1 MSAPQTSFITM
12 TPAPQTLWHNEHRKF
27 LLLLGAVILFRVVLA
42 LLLPI
47 TGDEA
52 YFVVWAKQL
61 AGGYYDHPPA
71 VSWLIAPFW
80 NLFGNNALA
89 VRFSSIALV
98 PIAMILAY
106 DLMLRLGLDVRRAYT
121 ATLIVALQPLLWLSF
136 LITTDTPLYLSGI
149 FFVYCV
155 VRYIHTP
162 GPMLL
167 LGAVATMMVAVQSK
181 YFFVFLCL
189 SYFVATVLVNK
200 AHGWKLFAAV
210 TAGAVVSGALH
221 LWWNAEHCYPTILFN
236 FINRQQVN
244 DHWPD
249 TMISFWLMFL
259 WIAIPLLH
267 RSTLA
272 LFRASDATPQVR
284 AASRTL
290 LVFWLLPFAAF
301 LLIAIGRLVGL
312 HYIVPLVLCFFLWLG
327 VRASD
332 KVLGSVLKLSIWS
345 SAVHLA
351 CIVALVLLPF
361 SFWESNRFYRGIV
374 THFKTAEILKQFD
387 QGDAVVAAV
396 NYSIGAVL
404 EFHDAERR
412 PWSVWGGGSF
422 QGRQDDFVTDWSAYR
437 GRDFQVFSYE
447 PMAQHDFARYF
458 AASSEH
464 PFQVAGVTF
473 YRWQGK
479 GFDYE
484 LYRTEVLLPNLLKNY
499 RRPAWL
505 KSLACPLET
514 RYQVAF

>member
-1 MSAPQTSFITM
+1 MTLAPQTPHQS
-12 TPAPQTLWHNEHRKF
+12 LWHNEHRRF

-52 YFVVWAKQL
+52 YFVVWAKHL

-89 VRFSSIALV
+89 VRLSSIALV
-98 PIAMILAY
+98 PITMILAY
-106 DLMLRLGLDVRRAYT
+106 DLMLRLGLDERRAYT
-121 ATLIVALQPLLWLSF
+121 TTLIFALQPLLWLSF
-136 LITTDTPLYLSGI
+136 LITTDTPLYLSSI
-149 FFVYCV
+149 FFVYFV

-162 GPMLL
+162 GRMLMF
-167 LGAVATMMVAVQSK
+167 GAVVAMMVAVQSK

-189 SYFVATVLVNK
+189 SYFVVTVLVNK
-200 AHGWKLFAAV
+200 RQVWQLFAAV
-210 TAGAVVSGALH
+210 TAGALVSGGIH

-267 RSTLA
+267 RSTLSV
-272 LFRASDATPQVR
+272 FRASDSATPQVKM
-284 AASRTL
+284 ASRTL
-290 LVFWLLPFAAF
+290 LMFWLLPFAAF

-327 VRASD
+327 VFASD

-345 SAVHLA
+345 SAVHLV
-351 CIVALVLLPF
+351 CIVALILLP
-361 SFWESNRFYRGIV
+361 SAFWESNRFYRDVV
-374 THFKTAEILKQFD
+374 THSKTAEILKEFD
-387 QGDAVVAAV
+387 QGATVVGAV
-396 NYSIGAVL
+396 NYSIATVL
-404 EFHDAERR
+404 EFHDKRQR
-412 PWSVWGGGSF
+412 HWSVWGGGSF
-422 QGRQDDFVTDWSAYR
+422 QARQDDFITDWTEYR

-447 PMAQHDFARYF
+447 PMVQHSFARYF

-464 PFQVAGVTF
+464 PFQVGGVTF
-473 YRWQGK
+473 YRWQGQ
-479 GFDYE
+479 GFNYE
-484 LYRTEVLLPNLLKNY
+484 LYRTEVLLPNLSRYY

-514 RYQVAF
+514 RYQAAF

>member
-1 MSAPQTSFITM
+1 MTLAPH
-12 TPAPQTLWHNEHRKF
+12 TLHRSLWYNAHRKF
-27 LLLLGAVILFRVVLA
+27 LLLLGGVILFRVVLA

-52 YFVVWAKQL
+52 YFVVWAKNL

-80 NLFGNNALA
+80 NVFGNSALA
-89 VRFSSIALV
+89 VRLSSIALV
-98 PIAMILAY
+98 PVTMILTY

-121 ATLIVALQPLLWLSF
+121 TTLIFALQPLLWLSF
-136 LITTDTPLYLSGI
+136 LITTDTPLYLSSI
-149 FFVYCV
+149 FFVYFV

-162 GPMLL
+162 GWMLL
-167 LGAVATMMVAVQSK
+167 LGAAVAMMVAVQSK

-189 SYFVATVLVNK
+189 SYFVATVLLNK
-200 AHGWKLFAAV
+200 RHGWRSFGVVTLAA
-210 TAGAVVSGALH
+210 TVSGALH

-236 FINRQQVN
+236 FINRQQVS

-267 RSTLA
+267 RSTFA
-272 LFRASDATPQVR
+272 LLRPTEATPQVKVAGR
-284 AASRTL
+284 IL
-290 LVFWLLPFAAF
+290 LVFWMLPFAAF

-345 SAVHLA
+345 SAVHFA
-351 CIVALVLLPF
+351 CVIVLMSQPF
-361 SFWESNRFYRGIV
+361 SFWESNRFYRDMV
-374 THFKTAEILKQFD
+374 THLKTAEIMKEFD
-387 QGDAVVAAV
+387 QDEAVVGAV
-396 NYSIGAVL
+396 NYSIATVL
-404 EFHDAERR
+404 EFHDAEQRH
-412 PWSVWGGGSF
+412 WSVWGGGNF
-422 QGRQDDFVTDWSAYR
+422 QARQDDFITDWTAYR

-447 PMAQHDFARYF
+447 PMAQHSFARYF
-458 AASSEH
+458 TASSEH

-479 GFDYE
+479 GFNYE
-484 LYRTEVLLPNLLKNY
+484 LYRTEVLLPNLSKYY